1 MWPADVEIA
10 KGTVMTNT
18 QQQQDGMGKCY
29 VVYVCMLLIYAI
41 ELFVTYRHPGAHE
54 FLGTLL
60 ILAFIGAALGVL
72 YFMNL
77 ASENRNAM
85 IGFAV
90 FTLFVLAAINYGW
103 TDSFRILLGV
113 PYAK

>member
-1 MWPADVEIA
+1 
-10 KGTVMTNT
+10 MTNAA
-18 QQQQDGMGKCY
+18 QVQSGIGKYY
-29 VVYVCMLLIYAI
+29 VVYVCLLVISAI
-41 ELFVTYRHPGAHE
+41 ELLVAYRRPGAHE
-54 FLGTLL
+54 LLGALL
-60 ILAFIGAALGVL
+60 ILSFIGAALGVL
-72 YFMNL
+72 YFMGL

-103 TDSFRILLGV
+103 TDSFRLLLGV